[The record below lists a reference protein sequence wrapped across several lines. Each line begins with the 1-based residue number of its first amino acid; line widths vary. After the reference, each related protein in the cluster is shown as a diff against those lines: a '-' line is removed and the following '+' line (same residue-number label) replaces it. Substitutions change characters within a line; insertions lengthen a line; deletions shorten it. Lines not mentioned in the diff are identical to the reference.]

1 MYALWYVLL
10 TYTFSPLLAVNVS
23 GTDDKELIG
32 QIERLLQSG
41 DNSKELFLHILKS
54 QTSDSAQYSEA
65 AYQKYQAVREMYEVT
80 GYHLK
85 DLTVVDGRYITP
97 DGRDLLEVY
106 KEKLENDP
114 MQKQTASY
122 AISHYGSQLSNIA
135 EIGYDAIPDFILSI
149 GYRNG
154 SLRDLGQSKG
164 YGTGDTE
171 WLETL
176 KRQTGVNY

>member
-1 MYALWYVLL
+1 MEACIKKEPDHGTCQLSRLKLLCDIVLI
-10 TYTFSPLLAVNVS
+10 N
-23 GTDDKELIG
+23 
-32 QIERLLQSG
+32 
-41 DNSKELFLHILKS
+41 
-54 QTSDSAQYSEA
+54 
-65 AYQKYQAVREMYEVT
+65 
-80 GYHLK
+80 
-85 DLTVVDGRYITP
+85 
-97 DGRDLLEVY
+97 

-114 MQKQTASY
+114 VQKQTASY
-122 AISHYGSQLSNIA
+122 AISHYGSQLSKMA

-149 GYRNG
+149 GYING